1 MLLVSF
7 LTERKPCFHSGF
19 TETSPSLRAF
29 SSTKGLSASA
39 NAASPF
45 SHKHVAAKPFAANHT
60 PTAAL
65 SAAQSSPF
73 ATSSQPFCNLIAALL
88 HANRSPFATRKHS
101 GVNAKEKR
109 TWNPISSLPVSKA
122 DHAVYNDSHC
132 LTHRALTASLG
143 MRQSPRGLR
152 LTLLTLGPSGRQ
164 ERLNCWLK
172 KRR

>member
-1 MLLVSF
+1 MQRPFLHAAGRLFNGMKALFSF
-7 LTERKPCFHSGF
+7 RFYGNEPIVACIFIHQGTVCIRQRRHAVFTQARGCKIICRKPH
-19 TETSPSLRAF
+19 
-29 SSTKGLSASA
+29 A
-39 NAASPF
+39 NRSPF
-45 SHKHVAAKPFAANHT
+45 SRPK
-60 PTAAL
+60 
-65 SAAQSSPF
+65 
-73 ATSSQPFCNLIAALL
+73 QPFCNLIAALL
-88 HANRSPFATRKHS
+88 HANRSPFATRKRS